1 MNEILAHIT
10 PLDIPTFWLA
20 AIAGFLAG
28 VATTY
33 ALFVRKWK

>member
-28 VATTY
+28 AATTY